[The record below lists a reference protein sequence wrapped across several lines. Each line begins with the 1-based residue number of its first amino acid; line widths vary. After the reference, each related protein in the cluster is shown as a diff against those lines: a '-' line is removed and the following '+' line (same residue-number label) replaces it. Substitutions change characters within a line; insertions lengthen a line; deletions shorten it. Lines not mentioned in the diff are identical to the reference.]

1 MNFRTEIKIDKL
13 SSDWQIDYKKQLF
26 LIGSCFSD
34 NVGERLK
41 NAGFSP
47 MSNPFGT
54 LYNPF
59 SICQN
64 IDRLLQNKSFDE
76 SDLVY
81 QNGLWHSFSHHG
93 SFSCPDKK
101 ECLQNINK
109 HFFLAQERLL
119 NADFLFLTFGTAW
132 IFRRKANHEVVS
144 NCHKIPAKEFAKEK
158 LSVGEIV
165 ERVAQT
171 LLLLKQKN
179 PTIKIVF
186 SVSPIRH
193 LGDGFHANQLSKS
206 TLLLAID
213 DLCHRSQNVIY
224 FPSYEIVLDDLRDYR
239 YFSDDMAHPSS
250 LAVDYIWGKF
260 SEMFFDE
267 STEQL
272 SLRAE
277 KLKKSLAHRPY
288 NPNSEDYKKF
298 ILSIEKERELLKE
311 QGAII

>member
-1 MNFRTEIKIDKL
+1 MSFRTKIKIEKL
-13 SSDWQIDYKKQLF
+13 PADWQIDYKKQLF

-41 NAGFSP
+41 NAGFSTT
-47 MSNPFGT
+47 SNSFGT

-81 QNGLWHSFSHHG
+81 QNGMWHSFSHHS
-93 SFSCPDKK
+93 SFSCFDKK

-109 HFFLAQERLL
+109 HFFLAQENLL
-119 NADFLFLTFGTAW
+119 KADFLFLTFGTAW
-132 IFRRKANHEVVS
+132 VFRLKSNDSVVS
-144 NCHKIPAKEFAKEK
+144 NCHKIPAKEFIREK
-158 LSVGEIV
+158 LSVDNIV
-165 ERVAQT
+165 ERVEQT
-171 LLLLKQKN
+171 LLLLKKKN

-213 DLCHRSQNVIY
+213 KLCHRLQNVIY

-239 YFSDDMAHPSS
+239 FFSDDMAHPSS
-250 LAVDYIWGKF
+250 LAVDYIWEKF
-260 SEMFFDE
+260 GEMFFNE
-267 STEQL
+267 SVQQL
-272 SLRAE
+272 SLRVE
-277 KLKKSLAHRPY
+277 KMRKAFSHRPF

-298 ILSIEKERELLKE
+298 LLSLENECELLKE
-311 QGAII
+311 QGVII